1 MLHIFHINLSV
12 HVLFSRQDT
21 LKASRTLGVLGVNYV
36 HVTKYTLRISARFS
50 SRNAFAFTISGD
62 YGLFFG

>member
-21 LKASRTLGVLGVNYV
+21 LKASRTVLGVNYV
-36 HVTKYTLRISARFS
+36 HVTKYILRISARFS